1 MATANL
7 LKDCNLF
14 HMPELVQGER
24 IGLQTLSVKLG
35 FGAAIA

>member
-7 LKDCNLF
+7 LKDCICFTCRNLF
-14 HMPELVQGER
+14 RERR